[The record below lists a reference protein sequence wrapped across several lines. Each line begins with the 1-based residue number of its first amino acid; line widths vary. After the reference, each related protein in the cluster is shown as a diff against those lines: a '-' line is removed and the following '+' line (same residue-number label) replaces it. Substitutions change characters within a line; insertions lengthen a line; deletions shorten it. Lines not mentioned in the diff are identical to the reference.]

1 MPLQHQPGA
10 DDAQVFR
17 PAAAMRPIGSHQTE
31 VERHRIDPT
40 DSDKR
45 VQRETKKLAKLVS
58 ADAPATVLTRQRA
71 KVAEARDAVLEKIA
85 LKRSTERSATLA
97 KQRETI
103 RLQAEREILY
113 RLDGSLTPSITINF
127 GPLQIVV
134 TPEKSPDATLR
145 GFAYHDVHAAMQII
159 STATNHAAG
168 LSRHAA
174 QKMEVIPADLPRL
187 RRVLDDVMRRS
198 IRAGLTSIEEIG

>member
-1 MPLQHQPGA
+1 MPLNHN
-10 DDAQVFR
+10 DDVVEVFR
-17 PAAAMRPIGSHQTE
+17 PANVMKPAESHATVRDRERVDVIAA
-31 VERHRIDPT
+31 DP
-40 DSDKR
+40 K
-45 VQRETKKLAKLVS
+45 VKKAQAKLDRMIE
-58 ADAPATVLTRQRA
+58 AQAAAPVITKARA
-71 KVAEARDAVLEKIA
+71 AVEAARTAVLERHAEQRHK
-85 LKRSTERSATLA
+85 ERSATLA

-113 RLDGSLTPSITINF
+113 RLDQSLTPQITINF

-159 STATNHAAG
+159 STATNRAAG